1 MSKLY
6 ICKMGRR
13 KTPLIFENIEII
25 DAGARGK
32 TVAKAPDGRVIFLTN
47 TVPGDVVDIRTG
59 KQRKAYF
66 EGTAIKF
73 HKYSAKELNLFVI
86 ILKIVVVV
94 SGNLWLMNIN

>member
-47 TVPGDVVDIRTG
+47 TVLVMLLIL
-59 KQRKAYF
+59 
-66 EGTAIKF
+66 ELEN
-73 HKYSAKELNLFVI
+73 KEKL
-86 ILKIVVVV
+86 ILKV
-94 SGNLWLMNIN
+94 LL